1 MSPDNRNLIAAMVLS
16 LAILIGWQVFYVEP
30 QLEAERAIAQQQAEL
45 AATDDLP
52 QASAGK
58 AVSSDAGVAA
68 VGASQQSSDAAAS
81 SAPRIAISTPKL
93 SGSFSTAGARLD
105 DLVLLDYQT
114 ELNDTAEPVRL
125 LHTKDSTLP
134 YFMETGWVSA
144 DASQPVPASQTI
156 WQTDDSELTPDKP
169 VRLFW
174 DNQAGLVFERLI
186 AIDEDYLITITDTI
200 TSNAES
206 AVTINPYGLVRRHG
220 TPETTGIYILHE
232 GPMGVFDG
240 QLSEKDYGDLRK
252 AAAEGL
258 AFTPEDAGGWIGIT
272 DKYWLTA
279 LIPNQTENVSYSMRA
294 LGGAQARYQTDFLGA
309 AISLAPGEQVSWTSH
324 MFAGAKKLS
333 VIDAYGEQLKI
344 ENFDLAID
352 FGWFYFLTK
361 PFFYAL
367 NILFGLFG
375 NFGLAIIAFTIV
387 IRIVMYPL
395 ASKSY
400 RSMGKM
406 RQLAPKIQEMRERHG
421 DDRTKLNQEMMN
433 LYKTEKVNPAAG
445 CLPILVQIPIFFALY
460 KVLYVSIEM
469 RHAPFYGW
477 IQDLSDVD
485 PTSILNLFGLLPY
498 SVDGFPQFLSIGVW
512 PILMGIS
519 MWVQMR
525 LNPAPPDPIQ
535 AKIFQYMPIFFTF
548 LLAGFPAG
556 LVIYW
561 TVNNLLSVAQ
571 QWWITRSMQEKKS

>member
-156 WQTDDSELTPDKP
+156 WQTDDTELTPDKP

-421 DDRTKLNQEMMN
+421 DDRTKLNQEMMT

-571 QWWITRSMQEKKS
+571 QWWITRSMQDKKS

>member
-52 QASAGK
+52 QASASQ
-58 AVSSDAGVAA
+58 AASSDAGVAA

-81 SAPRIAISTPKL
+81 SAPRIVISTPKL

-156 WQTDDSELTPDKP
+156 WQTDDTELTPDKP

-174 DNQAGLVFERLI
+174 DNQAGLVLERLI

-421 DDRTKLNQEMMN
+421 DDRTKLNQEMMT

>member
-156 WQTDDSELTPDKP
+156 WQTDDTELTPDKP

-309 AISLAPGEQVSWTSH
+309 AISVAPGEQVSWTSH

-421 DDRTKLNQEMMN
+421 DDRTKLNQEMMT

-512 PILMGIS
+512 PILMGVS

-571 QWWITRSMQEKKS
+571 QWWITRSMQDKKS

>member
-45 AATDDLP
+45 AETDDLP
-52 QASAGK
+52 QASASQ
-58 AVSSDAGVAA
+58 AVSSEAGVAA
-68 VGASQQSSDAAAS
+68 VGASQQSSDTAAS

-309 AISLAPGEQVSWTSH
+309 AISVAPGEQVSWTSH

>member
-45 AATDDLP
+45 AETDDLP
-52 QASAGK
+52 QASASQ
-58 AVSSDAGVAA
+58 AVSSEAEMAA

>member
-45 AATDDLP
+45 AETDDLP
-52 QASAGK
+52 QASASQ

-309 AISLAPGEQVSWTSH
+309 AISVAPGEQVSWTSH

>member
-81 SAPRIAISTPKL
+81 LAPRIAISTPRL

-156 WQTDDSELTPDKP
+156 WQTDDTELTPDKP

-309 AISLAPGEQVSWTSH
+309 AISVAPGEQVSWTSH

-571 QWWITRSMQEKKS
+571 QWWITRSMQDKKS

>member
-30 QLEAERAIAQQQAEL
+30 QLEAERAIAQQKAEL

-52 QASAGK
+52 QASASQ

-309 AISLAPGEQVSWTSH
+309 AISVAPGEQVSWTSH

-367 NILFGLFG
+367 NFLFGLFG

>member
-156 WQTDDSELTPDKP
+156 WQTDDTELTPDKP

-309 AISLAPGEQVSWTSH
+309 AISVAPGEQVSWTSH

-421 DDRTKLNQEMMN
+421 DDRTKLNQEMMT

-571 QWWITRSMQEKKS
+571 QWWITRSMQDKKS